1 MAHPSADRPVALVT
15 GSSRGIGRGIAIRLA
30 ADGFVV
36 VLNGVKPLDPQNPRK
51 GAFEVKETIEAAGN
65 DAEFFRADVS
75 CSKDRT
81 ALIEFIEERF
91 GRLDLLINNA
101 GIEPESMDFLDSTEE
116 RFDNVFAINLRG
128 PWFLTQQLA
137 KRMIGWLAEGR
148 IPKARICFITSVQG
162 YVATG
167 GAEYCMTK
175 AALGMAAKTFAARLG
190 EHDIPVIEISPGVIH
205 SDMADKH
212 MEAIDKQI
220 AAGRLVTS
228 RWGTPQDVAGLVAAF
243 GRGDLDY
250 CTGERIEVGGGLG
263 MPRWYTR
270 TPQTPRA

>member
-1 MAHPSADRPVALVT
+1 MTDTPEDKPVALVT

-30 ADGFVV
+30 SQGFAV
-36 VLNGVKPLDPQNPRK
+36 VLNGVKPLDPLDPRK
-51 GAFEVKETIEAAGN
+51 GAFEAKRTIEAAGGQ
-65 DAEFFRADVS
+65 AEFFRADVS
-75 CSKDRT
+75 SSRDRA
-81 ALIEFIEERF
+81 ALIEFVEQRF
-91 GRLDLLINNA
+91 GRLDLLVNNA
-101 GIEPESMDFLDSTEE
+101 GIEPEPMDFLDSPEE
-116 RFDNVFAINLRG
+116 RFDRVFAVNLRG

-162 YVATG
+162 YVVTG

-175 AALGMAAKTFAARLG
+175 AALGMAAKAFAARLG

-212 MEAIDKQI
+212 LEAIDRRI
-220 AAGRLVTS
+220 AEGRLVTS

-243 GRGDLDY
+243 ARGDLDY

-263 MPRWYTR
+263 MSRW
-270 TPQTPRA
+270 